1 WFDLGLGFDD
11 GGYVQC
17 PPGHEAR
24 KIPPVLHAVRPEPP
38 PSNSEYGSALV
49 KAWAITDWLLT
60 LLLPIQSWRLI
71 LFEFFTRS
79 RSGCLGLWTIV

>member
-1 WFDLGLGFDD
+1 D

-17 PPGHEAR
+17 PPGDEAR

-38 PSNSEYGSALV
+38 PSNSEYGRASYILGRCYGALV

-71 LFEFFTRS
+71 LFEFFT
-79 RSGCLGLWTIV
+79 